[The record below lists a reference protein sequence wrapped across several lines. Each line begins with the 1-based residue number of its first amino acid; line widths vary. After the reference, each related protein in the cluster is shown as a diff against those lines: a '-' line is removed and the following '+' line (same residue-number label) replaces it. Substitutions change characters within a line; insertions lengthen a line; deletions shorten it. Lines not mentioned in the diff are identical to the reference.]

1 MAMLLPN
8 YSPIRAFIKINVF
21 VFACLIIGCAVFGQP
36 IIPIVSKGSRPTI
49 DIAKVPASAYKANRL
64 NLKFQPQFRYNLE
77 KIKTD
82 ASGNVL
88 FGIALVDS
96 LNKKY
101 HLAKITSL
109 FGCILQDGELYK
121 QHQSW
126 GFDLWYSVS
135 FDGKVNVKE
144 VLQAYK
150 STGAFDVVE
159 PVYKAAI
166 QYNPPPPLVP
176 NDPTFHYQWNL
187 NNTGQYNGMAGKD
200 ISMLKAWSITTGD
213 PDVIVSVHDNAI
225 NIHHPDLSQN
235 IAVGFSHN
243 FLDNNDSLTLNS
255 SHGSHCAGI
264 IGAVNNN
271 GEGIS
276 GIAGGDG
283 TTASGIRLM
292 SCETFGPND
301 TSGGFAESLVYAADH
316 GTSISNNS
324 WGYDEPDVYEEA
336 VLDAID
342 YFCNNGGGKVLNG
355 GVVVFAAGNNGKQ
368 WRIYPA
374 GYERVISVAAT
385 GNQDK
390 KASYSNYGNWLS
402 LSAPGGEG
410 YMEGG
415 IFSTDN
421 TSYSSGSGTSFAAP
435 HVVGVAALVSSVL
448 KGKASGSDVREIL
461 LSTTDN
467 NYPQNPSF
475 PNMLGTGRLNAYSA
489 LQKAQSFLNKTINP
503 ITNFNASY
511 QCNNFNVN
519 WTNSSNN
526 TVIVAYNNNSNF
538 GTLIDGSPYNVG
550 DSLLGGGV
558 IVYKGNGSNFN
569 FPIVNAENQY
579 SFKLWIAEGSKYSF
593 AKMAESFAKPII
605 KKAGINA
612 LMQTFD
618 YPPLY
623 PTKLWHGTN
632 TKYDFSSWIHT
643 ANDTSSTGAGDDY
656 SMCLYNYQL
665 NTVLGAVDTLTS
677 PQLRIKGADSV
688 ALTFWHAYQYRNRQ
702 HTYSDS
708 LEVLVSSDCGN
719 NSTSVWKKGGAELA
733 TVADSADKKFY
744 PFGGIRKWKK
754 DVVDLSAFSNAENI
768 VIGFRGYNGK
778 GNNLFL
784 DNIAVSVLYKTDASI
799 LNVYAAND
807 SACQNEGKVKVILGN
822 KGLNSIKSCNFG
834 YQIDGGI
841 INVVH
846 FSNNIV
852 ANDSAIV
859 NLSLQASV
867 GVHLL
872 KVFSF
877 LPNNTVDNY
886 TLNDTLI
893 TSFTILPI
901 DTLPLSASFEN
912 NLLSSEGWQ
921 VTSQIGNNF
930 SWFRTNIAS
939 SKGNA
944 SVYAQNYV
952 YTDYGLYQD
961 LVSPT
966 VNITHQID
974 SLFLLF
980 DVAAAIQAD
989 SVNLA
994 RIDTLQ
1000 IDMTIDCGQSW
1011 TTIYKKWGD
1020 KLQTAMPMY
1029 TEFIPTATEWRT
1041 DSISLAGKATAGD
1054 QIRFRFRN
1062 IENGSNNIY
1071 LDNVRVFGKTL
1082 NTNLQEK
1089 GLLVYPNPF
1098 KNNLTIQHYLP
1109 PINLQTLTLLDTR
1122 GRKVRTIQYKGTAAA
1137 TQTINLIGLQAGY
1150 YTLELVYTDKRVI
1163 KKLIKIDK

>member
-8 YSPIRAFIKINVF
+8 YSPIGAFIKRNVF
-21 VFACLIIGCAVFGQP
+21 VLACLVLGNAVFGQP
-36 IIPIVSKGSRPTI
+36 IIPIVSKGSRPSI
-49 DIAKVPASAYKANRL
+49 DISKVPASAYKANRL
-64 NLKFQPQFRYNLE
+64 NLKFQPRFRYNLDN
-77 KIKTD
+77 IKTD
-82 ASGNVL
+82 ASGNVF
-88 FGIALVDS
+88 FGIASVDS

-101 HLAKITSL
+101 HLAKTASL
-109 FGCILQDGELYK
+109 FGCIMQDGELYK

-126 GFDLWYSVS
+126 GFDLWYTAS
-135 FDGKVNVKE
+135 FGGNVNVKE

-159 PVYKAAI
+159 PVYKASV
-166 QYNPPPPLVP
+166 QYNPPPPFMP

-187 NNTGQYNGMAGKD
+187 NNTGEYNGTAGKD
-200 ISMLKAWSITTGD
+200 ISMLKAWGITTGD
-213 PDVIVSVHDNAI
+213 SSVIVSVHDNAI
-225 NIHHPDLSQN
+225 NLHHPDLEQN

-255 SHGSHCAGI
+255 NHGSHCAGI

-271 GEGIS
+271 GTGIS

-292 SCETFGPND
+292 SCEIFGPHD

-316 GTSISNNS
+316 GSSVSNNS
-324 WGYDEPDVYEEA
+324 WGYDAPNVYEEA

-342 YFCNNGGGKVLNG
+342 YFCDGGGGKTLNG
-355 GVVVFAAGNNGKQ
+355 GVVVFAAGNNGKS

-385 GNQDK
+385 GNQDR

-410 YMEGG
+410 SMEGG

-435 HVVGVAALVSSVL
+435 HVVGVAALVASVL
-448 KGKASGSDVREIL
+448 KGKASSSDVREIL

-467 NYPQNPSF
+467 NYPQNPSYL
-475 PNMLGTGRLNAYSA
+475 NMLGTGRLNAYSA
-489 LQKAQSFLNKTINP
+489 LQKAQSFINKTINP
-503 ITNFNASY
+503 ITNFSASY
-511 QCNNFNVN
+511 QCNYFSVN
-519 WTNSSNN
+519 WANEGNN

-538 GTLIDGSPYNVG
+538 GTLMDGSQYNVG

-558 IVYKGNGSNFN
+558 IVYKGSGNNFN
-569 FPIVNAENQY
+569 FPIVETENQY
-579 SFKLWIAEGSKYSF
+579 SFKLWISEGNKYSF

-605 KKAGINA
+605 KTAGINA
-612 LMQTFD
+612 LVQPFD

-656 SMCLYNYQL
+656 SMCLYNYQY

-677 PQLRIKGADSV
+677 PQLHIKGTDSV

-702 HTYSDS
+702 LPYSDS
-708 LEVLVSSDCGN
+708 LEVLVSTDCGN
-719 NSTSVWKKGGAELA
+719 HFISVWKKSGGDLA
-733 TVADSADKKFY
+733 TVPDSADVKFY
-744 PFGGIRKWKK
+744 PFGGISKWKK
-754 DVVDLSAFSNAENI
+754 DVVDLSTFRDAENI
-768 VIGFRGYNGK
+768 VLGFRGYNGK

-784 DNIAVSVLYKTDASI
+784 DNIAVSVLYKTDVSVE
-799 LNVYAAND
+799 NVYAAND
-807 SACQNEGKVKVILGN
+807 SACNNQNNAKVVLGN
-822 KGLNSIKSCNFG
+822 KGINTIKSCNIG
-834 YQIDGGI
+834 YQIDGGKT
-841 INVVH
+841 NVVH
-846 FSNNIV
+846 VSNNLA
-852 ANDSAIV
+852 ANDSAII
-859 NLSLQASV
+859 NLSVQASA

-872 KVFSF
+872 KVFSY
-877 LPNNTVDNY
+877 LPNNTADNN
-886 TLNDTLI
+886 TANDTLV

-901 DTLPLSASFEN
+901 DTLPLVASFED
-912 NLLSSEGWQ
+912 NLLSTEGWQ
-921 VTSQIGNNF
+921 ASDQEGNDF
-930 SWFRTNIAS
+930 TWLWTNIAS
-939 SKGNA
+939 SNGSA
-944 SVYAQNYV
+944 SVYSQNYG
-952 YTDYGLYQD
+952 YINYGLYQD
-961 LVSPT
+961 LISPS

-980 DVAAAIQAD
+980 DVAAATQSD
-989 SVNLA
+989 SVNIP

-1000 IDMTIDCGQSW
+1000 IDITKDCGQSW

-1020 KLQTAMPMY
+1020 KLQTVSPMY
-1029 TEFIPTATEWRT
+1029 NEFVPTATEWRT
-1041 DSISLAGKATAGD
+1041 DSISLTGIATAGD
-1054 QIRFRFRN
+1054 EIRVRFRD

-1071 LDNVRVFGKTL
+1071 LDNVRVYAKTL
-1082 NTNLQEK
+1082 HPSLQQK

-1098 KNNLTIQHYLP
+1098 KNNLTLQHYLP
-1109 PINLQTLTLLDTR
+1109 PTNLQSVTLYDAS
-1122 GRKVRTIQYKGTAAA
+1122 GRKVKLINYNGAVTT
-1137 TQTINLIGLQAGY
+1137 TQTINLIDLRAGY
-1150 YTLELVYTDKRVI
+1150 YTLELIYTDKKVV
-1163 KKLIKIDK
+1163 KKLIKMDK

>member
-1 MAMLLPN
+1 MG
-8 YSPIRAFIKINVF
+8 NV
-21 VFACLIIGCAVFGQP
+21 VFGQP
-36 IIPIVSKGSRPTI
+36 IIPIVSKGSRPAI

-64 NLKFQPQFRYNLE
+64 NLKFQPRFRYNLDN
-77 KIKTD
+77 IKTD

-88 FGIALVDS
+88 FGIASVDS

-101 HLAKITSL
+101 HLAKKNSL
-109 FGCILQDGELYK
+109 FGCIMQDGELYK
-121 QHQSW
+121 KHQSW
-126 GFDLWYSVS
+126 GFDLWYAVS
-135 FDGKVNVKE
+135 FDGTINVKE
-144 VLQAYK
+144 VLAAYK
-150 STGAFDVVE
+150 NTGAFDMVE
-159 PVYKAAI
+159 PVFKASI
-166 QYNPPPPLVP
+166 QYNPPPPFTP
-176 NDPTFHYQWNL
+176 NDPTFLYQWNL
-187 NNTGQYNGMAGKD
+187 NNTGQYNGTAGKD
-200 ISMLKAWSITTGD
+200 ISMLKAWAITTGD

-225 NIHHPDLSQN
+225 NLHHPDLAQN

-243 FLDNNDSLTLNS
+243 FLDNNDSLTLHSN
-255 SHGSHCAGI
+255 HGSHCAGI

-283 TTASGIRLM
+283 TLASGIRLM
-292 SCETFGPND
+292 SCETFGPHD

-316 GTSISNNS
+316 GASISNNS

-342 YFCNNGGGKVLNG
+342 YFCANGGGKVLNG
-355 GVVVFAAGNNGKQ
+355 GVVVFAAGNNGKH

-475 PNMLGTGRLNAYSA
+475 QNMLGTGRLNAYSA

-503 ITNFNASY
+503 ISNFNASY

-538 GTLIDGSPYNVG
+538 GTLIDGGQYNVG

-558 IVYKGNGSNFN
+558 IVYKGNGNNFN
-569 FPIVNAENQY
+569 FPIVSAENQY
-579 SFKLWIAEGSKYSF
+579 SFKLWVAEGSKYSF

-612 LMQTFD
+612 LVQTFD

-643 ANDTSSTGAGDDY
+643 ANDSSGTGAGDDY

-665 NTVLGAVDTLTS
+665 NTVLGAVDTFTS
-677 PQLRIKGADSV
+677 PQLHINGADSI

-702 HTYSDS
+702 LPYSDS
-708 LEVLVSSDCGN
+708 LEVLVSTDCGN
-719 NSTSVWKKGGAELA
+719 HFTSVWKKGGAELA

-744 PFGGIRKWKK
+744 PFGGIGKWKK
-754 DVVDLSAFSNAENI
+754 DVLDLSAFSNSENI
-768 VIGFRGYNGK
+768 VICFRGYNGK

-784 DNIAVSVLYKTDASI
+784 DNLALSILYKTDASI

-807 SACQNEGKVKVILGN
+807 SACNNQGNVKVVLGN
-822 KGLNSIKSCNFG
+822 KGINAIKTYTIG
-834 YQIDGGI
+834 YQLDGGKT
-841 INVVH
+841 NVLH
-846 FSNNIV
+846 FSNNLA
-852 ANDSAIV
+852 ANDSAII
-859 NLSLQASV
+859 NLSLYTSL

-872 KVFSF
+872 KVFSY
-877 LPNNTVDNY
+877 LPNNTADNN
-886 TLNDTLI
+886 TSNDTLI
-893 TSFTILPI
+893 TSFTVLPI
-901 DTLPLSASFEN
+901 DTLPLMASFEN

-921 VTSQIGNNF
+921 ATSQNGNDF
-930 SWFRTNIAS
+930 SWLHTNIAS

-944 SVYAQNYV
+944 SVYSQNYV

-966 VNITHQID
+966 VNIPHQID

-980 DVAAAIQAD
+980 DVAAAVQAD

-1000 IDMTIDCGQSW
+1000 IDMTKDCGQSW

-1020 KLQTAMPMY
+1020 KLQTAAPMY
-1029 TEFIPTATEWRT
+1029 NEFVPTASEWRT
-1041 DSISLAGKATAGD
+1041 DSITLAGKATAGD

-1071 LDNVRVFGKTL
+1071 LDNVRVYAKTI
-1082 NTNLQEK
+1082 NTNLQQK

-1109 PINLQTLTLLDTR
+1109 PTNLQSVTLFDTR

-1150 YTLELVYTDKRVI
+1150 YTLELIYTDKKVI
-1163 KKLIKIDK
+1163 RKLIKMDK